1 VIAAEDKGVSLT
13 IDFKRVTF
21 ELSPQQF
28 QSLVEDAANVMKQ
41 RVLTCFE
48 AQKTTKAALVGG
60 VDPLETKGVSVSVS
74 VSF

>member
-1 VIAAEDKGVSLT
+1 MSQDKGVSLT
-13 IDFKRVTF
+13 LEFKRVTF
-21 ELSPQQF
+21 ELSSQQF

-48 AQKTTKAALVGG
+48 AQRTTKSANVAG
-60 VDPLETKGVSVSVS
+60 VDPLESKGVSVSVS